1 MWSWSWQAHWNDP
14 QGSEIGEL
22 LVFRLLSDDVNVNR
36 G

>member
-1 MWSWSWQAHWNDP
+1 MWSWSWRAHWSDP

-22 LVFRLLSDDVNVNR
+22 LVFRLLRDDVNVYR